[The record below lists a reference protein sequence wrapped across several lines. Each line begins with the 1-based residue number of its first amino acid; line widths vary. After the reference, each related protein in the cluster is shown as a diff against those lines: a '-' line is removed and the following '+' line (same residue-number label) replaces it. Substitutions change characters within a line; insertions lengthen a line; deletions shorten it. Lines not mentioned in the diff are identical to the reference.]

1 MIEFDLLKDEKINYE
16 LLYKWCSQ
24 EEIYK
29 YFEQR
34 PLSYDE
40 IVDKYYPRTLKDT
53 KIVVYMIEYDKKLV
67 GMIQYQK
74 VDDKKNK
81 LYGINLDNAYEID
94 LFIGEL
100 DLHNKSIGKET
111 IDKMCD
117 YLFNEKKADY
127 IIGSILDENIK
138 SLKCCEKCGF
148 KILKKI
154 RMKDTIGVMQNYYIV
169 IKNKE

>member
-1 MIEFDLLKDEKINYE
+1 MLEFELLKDEKINYE

-40 IVDKYYPRTLKDT
+40 IINKYYPRTLNDT
-53 KIVVYMIEYDKKLV
+53 KVVVYIIKYDNKPI

-74 VDDKKNK
+74 VDDKKNE
-81 LYGINLDNAYEID
+81 LYGIKLDNAYEID

-100 DLHNKSIGKET
+100 NLHNKSIGQEV
-111 IDKMCD
+111 INKMCD
-117 YLFNEKKADY
+117 YLFNEKKSKN
-127 IIGSILDENIK
+127 IIGSILQENIK
-138 SLKCCEKCGF
+138 SIKCCEKCGF
-148 KILKKI
+148 EILKEIK
-154 RMKDTIGVMQNYYIV
+154 MKDTIGEIRDYYIV
-169 IKNKE
+169 IKER

>member
-1 MIEFDLLKDEKINYE
+1 MLEFELLKDEKINYE

-53 KIVVYMIEYDKKLV
+53 KVVVYIIKYDNKPI

-74 VDDKKNK
+74 VDDKKNE
-81 LYGINLDNAYEID
+81 LYGINLDNSYEID

-100 DLHNKSIGKET
+100 NLHNKSIGQEV
-111 IDKMCD
+111 INKMCN
-117 YLFNEKKADY
+117 YLYSEKNANN
-127 IIGSILDENIK
+127 IIGSILQENIK
-138 SLKCCEKCGF
+138 SIKCCEKCGF
-148 KILKKI
+148 KILKEI
-154 RMKDTIGVMQNYYIV
+154 EMKDTIGEIQDYYIV
-169 IKNKE
+169 KKTN